1 MPNIYFSRASA
12 ALASVLCLSLASNA
26 LADNQALK
34 EQSWQY
40 LDGQASTLANANG
53 QIWALAETSLQE
65 NRSSQVLQDLLT
77 AEGFEVEAGVA
88 GMPTAFVATYG
99 SGAPAIGIL
108 AEFDALPGVS
118 QAASPL
124 PGPGPNPAAGHACGH
139 SAFGV
144 GSVGA
149 ALAIKQLLAAGKI
162 KGTVRLY
169 GTPAEETGIGKIYML
184 RDGYFRN
191 DDVVFAWHP
200 GSATLVPFGTSLAM
214 VNAKFRFRGSAAH
227 AAAQPYE
234 GRSALDAVELM
245 NMGVNVMRE
254 HVRDDAR
261 IHYVITKGGDQ
272 PNVVPPE
279 AEVWYYIRA
288 FDFGDVK
295 NYFDWI
301 TDIAE
306 AAAKMSRT
314 ELEAVEVQSEMHEV
328 LAVRSLAELMHG
340 NLTRLGPPD
349 WSEEEL
355 AFARQTQ
362 QTFLAETGRTL
373 PDKQPALYA
382 DIMPL
387 PDKPMRGSS
396 STDVGD
402 ISWFVPVANVMVA
415 SYGYG
420 LPTHSWPVVAATGSP
435 IGNRALLVA
444 AKTIAATAIDLYQDP
459 QLLESIQSDFLAA
472 RGDKPWQTLIPEGQA
487 APTSVR

>member
-1 MPNIYFSRASA
+1 
-12 ALASVLCLSLASNA
+12 
-26 LADNQALK
+26 
-34 EQSWQY
+34 
-40 LDGQASTLANANG
+40 
-53 QIWALAETSLQE
+53 
-65 NRSSQVLQDLLT
+65 
-77 AEGFEVEAGVA
+77 
-88 GMPTAFVATYG
+88 
-99 SGAPAIGIL
+99 
-108 AEFDALPGVS
+108 
-118 QAASPL
+118 
-124 PGPGPNPAAGHACGH
+124 
-139 SAFGV
+139 
-144 GSVGA
+144 
-149 ALAIKQLLAAGKI
+149 
-162 KGTVRLY
+162 
-169 GTPAEETGIGKIYML
+169 
-184 RDGYFRN
+184 
-191 DDVVFAWHP
+191 
-200 GSATLVPFGTSLAM
+200 
-214 VNAKFRFRGSAAH
+214 
-227 AAAQPYE
+227 
-234 GRSALDAVELM
+234 
-245 NMGVNVMRE
+245 
-254 HVRDDAR
+254 VRDDAR

-295 NYFDWI
+295 SYFDWI
-301 TDIAE
+301 KDIAE
-306 AAAKMSRT
+306 AAAKMTRT
-314 ELEAVEVQSEMHEV
+314 QLEAVEVQSEMHEV
-328 LAVRSLAELMHG
+328 LAVRSLAELMHA
-340 NLTRLGPPD
+340 NLTRLGPPE

-459 QLLESIQSDFLAA
+459 KLLESIQADFLAA